1 MRKKSQKGSI
11 TVESSLIIPI
21 VIFCIIAVLYFL
33 ILLYQQVYSLSVSDN
48 AAERGA
54 ASWSNSRKDV
64 ETGRLGINDVGKDGL
79 YWRLFDGKSS
89 LKQDKILNYIGKPG
103 QSTSLLNKRSIL
115 SNISQEGKINFSN
128 YVIYKNISVS
138 IIKNSKIPVSGVTG
152 GFGIVN
158 GYKTSS
164 FSAQPINDPVEL
176 IRNLD
181 FAADIEKEL
190 ERKNPGLANLV
201 QKTGEII
208 TTIKDKI
215 QEFLN

>member
-1 MRKKSQKGSI
+1 MRNNSQKGSI

-33 ILLYQQVYSLSVSDN
+33 ILLYQQAYSLSVSDN

-54 ASWSNSRKDV
+54 ASWCNSMKDV
-64 ETGRLGINDVGKDGL
+64 ETGRLDINDIGKDGL

-89 LKQDKILNYIGKPG
+89 LKQSKVIYYIGMPE

-115 SNISQEGKINFSN
+115 SNTFQEGKINLSN
-128 YVIYKNISVS
+128 YIIYKSIDVS
-138 IIKNSKIPVSGVTG
+138 INKNSKIPVSGVTG

-164 FSAQPINDPVEL
+164 SSVQSINDPVEL

-190 ERKNPGLANLV
+190 ERKNPGFANLV
-201 QKTGEII
+201 QKAGNII

-215 QEFLN
+215 NEFFN